1 MIYEIENHPKIL
13 AQFFFYNHYGTM
25 ASLPPAKR
33 DIAISKS
40 LSYLLR
46 HGAVKEKLNIDATG
60 YININEL
67 LNHNRLKTNK
77 VTLDDIRRI
86 VENNDKKRFSIVEK
100 EGEIMICANQG
111 HSIKT
116 VNDSN
121 LIQLSE
127 DTIPEEIYHGTY
139 KNKLPAIF
147 NSGGLSKMNRNHIH
161 FASSISDIS
170 GIRTSSN
177 VLIYLNIE
185 KCLQSGIVFY
195 RSSNNVILTSGD
207 ANGLIGVEF
216 FGKVVDAK
224 NGTPIDIN
232 QYASI

>member
-1 MIYEIENHPKIL
+1 M
-13 AQFFFYNHYGTM
+13 T
-25 ASLPPAKR
+25 SLPPAKR

-46 HGAVKEKLNIDATG
+46 HGAVKEKLNIDQTG

-86 VENNDKKRFSIVEK
+86 VENNDKKRFTIVEK

-121 LIQLSE
+121 LTQLTKE
-127 DTIPEEIYHGTY
+127 TIPEEIYHGTY
-139 KNKLPAIF
+139 KNKLPSIF

-161 FASSISDIS
+161 FASNISDIS
-170 GIRTSSN
+170 GIRASSN

-185 KCLQSGIVFY
+185 KCLESGIIFY
-195 RSSNNVILTSGD
+195 KSSNNVILTPGD
-207 ANGLIGVEF
+207 AHGLIRVELF
-216 FGKVVDAK
+216 SKVVDAK
-224 NGTPIDIN
+224 NGSSIDIN
-232 QYASI
+232 QFGPTL

>member
-1 MIYEIENHPKIL
+1 MSSVIYEIENHPKIL
-13 AQFFFYNHYGTM
+13 AQIFFTIITVQWHHYPQQ
-25 ASLPPAKR
+25 SR

-46 HGAVKEKLNIDATG
+46 HGAVKEKLNIDQTG

-86 VENNDKKRFSIVEK
+86 VGNNDKKRFSIVEK

-121 LIQLSE
+121 LIQLSK

-161 FASSISDIS
+161 FASSISDVS
-170 GIRTSSN
+170 GIRNSSN

-207 ANGLIGVEF
+207 ANGLIGS
-216 FGKVVDAK
+216 VVFRHK
-224 NGTPIDIN
+224 
-232 QYASI
+232 